1 MESDIPNFDLP
12 VDYIVGEGYEIDLSK
27 RYKNF
32 PCRVRSGF
40 FILCVKGVMQQQSME
55 IFIILVKTI

>member
-27 RYKNF
+27 GTRTF
-32 PCRVRSGF
+32 
-40 FILCVKGVMQQQSME
+40 
-55 IFIILVKTI
+55 LVG

>member
-40 FILCVKGVMQQQSME
+40 FILCVKGVM
-55 IFIILVKTI
+55 